1 MTPRIRPRHTKA
13 MKLRLAPN
21 LAGQGFACFA
31 FPVQVIQHN
40 EGALN
45 SDPKDDFPIN
55 GHQEVA
61 PW

>member
-1 MTPRIRPRHTKA
+1 

-55 GHQEVA
+55 GHQEVV
-61 PW
+61 PR